1 MNTDQLLAGPRGRRL
16 CLSLA
21 AELEPRIRM
30 AVFNLGYELDP
41 GKGVSVVLFGTAADA
56 GGVTDLPA
64 GSPEELGALL
74 AALDVPD
81 LDGMPVLAAL
91 DTAVATAR
99 YWQAPDGE
107 DVLAALP
114 VIREA
119 LRPVADGVL
128 ASPGAGWWEQ
138 SRVREQWAVD
148 WRDPD
153 APAPLGQDRGT
164 VLAEWARNT
173 RAEELRARETFRHAS
188 GSWWSIP
195 VGLLGTI
202 GRLPA
207 GLDLVEDAP
216 GWRDASVIP
225 VQGGGRTYEIRTED
239 DWAQLCRT
247 FPLDVTASRRDDW
260 FQVTGRDGRWV
271 IPDWELV
278 SREWDAVHLTV
289 LGYLACAG
297 RALTVDSDTA
307 SLIAGWDPDRTIWL
321 TDTVR
326 ETGEPRQSWRRA
338 QQGDPWMRA
347 E

>member
-30 AVFNLGYELDP
+30 AVFDLGYELDP
-41 GKGVSVVLFGTAADA
+41 GNGVSVVRFGTSTDA
-56 GGVTDLPA
+56 GGAADLPA
-64 GSPEELGALL
+64 ASPEELGALL
-74 AALDVPD
+74 AALDVPA
-81 LDGMPVLAAL
+81 LNEIPVLAAL
-91 DTAVATAR
+91 DVAVATAR

-119 LRPVADGVL
+119 LRPVADRVV
-128 ASPGAGWWEQ
+128 ASPGACWWEEP
-138 SRVREQWAVD
+138 RVREQWAVD

-153 APAPLGQDRGT
+153 APAPLGQDRRT
-164 VLAEWARNT
+164 VLATWARNT
-173 RAEELRARETFRHAS
+173 RAEEARARERTRPAS

-216 GWRDASVIP
+216 GWREAVAIP
-225 VQGGGRTYEIRTED
+225 VRGEGRTYEIRTGD
-239 DWAQLCRT
+239 DWAQLCRA
-247 FPLDVTASRRDDW
+247 FPLEVTASRRHDW

-271 IPDWELV
+271 IPDWERV
-278 SREWDAVHLTV
+278 SREWDAVHLSV

-297 RALTVDSDTA
+297 RALTMDSDTA

-326 ETGEPRQSWRRA
+326 ETGAQRQSWSRT
-338 QQGDPWMRA
+338 QQGDAWAPA